1 MALHTKR
8 GDRRAV
14 AHELSGLAALA
25 KAAHDGGAP
34 VARVAS
40 GGAGA
45 LSTYVLRPAPPTPG
59 AAREFGARLAR
70 THAYAEGAR
79 VFGQAPDGFE
89 GEVGA
94 MGMAPLPLVAPGS
107 PARRFGE
114 FYAAD
119 RLLPYVGA
127 ALANG
132 SFTAQDAAVIE
143 RLAGRLCDGV
153 FDSPQPGL
161 VRTDAAL
168 LHGDLWSGNLLWSR
182 PDSPMEGGIGPV
194 DLADSVAAGPEPDA
208 TQAGG
213 AAGGVVGVLID
224 PACHG
229 GHAESDLAQLTVF
242 GAPFVED
249 IYAGYDEASPL
260 APGWRERVGLHRLHM
275 LIIHAALFGGGY
287 GRETVATARPYL

>member
-59 AAREFGARLAR
+59 AAREFGARLAH

-79 VFGQAPDGFE
+79 VFGQAPDGFD

-94 MGMAPLPLVAPGS
+94 MGMAPLPLVAAGS

-119 RLLPYVGA
+119 RLLPYVDA

-132 SFTAQDAAVIE
+132 SFTSQDAAVIE
-143 RLAGRLCDGV
+143 KLAGRLCDGV
-153 FDSPQPGL
+153 FDSPQPEL

-182 PDSPMEGGIGPV
+182 PDSPMEGGV
-194 DLADSVAAGPEPDA
+194 DPAAPADSAP
-208 TQAGG
+208 GG
-213 AAGGVVGVLID
+213 AGVVGVLID
-224 PACHG
+224 PACQG

-242 GAPFVED
+242 GAPFAEE

-260 APGWRERVGLHRLHM
+260 APGWRERIGLHRLHM
-275 LIIHAALFGGGY
+275 LIVHAALFGGGY

>member
-132 SFTAQDAAVIE
+132 SFTPQDAAVIE

-182 PDSPMEGGIGPV
+182 PDSPMEGGVEPV
-194 DLADSVAAGPEPDA
+194 TPADSAP
-208 TQAGG
+208 GG
-213 AAGGVVGVLID
+213 AGVVGVLID
-224 PACHG
+224 PACQG

-260 APGWRERVGLHRLHM
+260 APGWRERIGLHRLHM
-275 LIIHAALFGGGY
+275 LIVHAALFGGGY

>member
-40 GGAGA
+40 GGADA

-182 PDSPMEGGIGPV
+182 PDSPMEGGV
-194 DLADSVAAGPEPDA
+194 DPAAPADSAP
-208 TQAGG
+208 GG
-213 AAGGVVGVLID
+213 AGVVGVLID
-224 PACHG
+224 PACQG

-242 GAPFVED
+242 GAPFVEE

-260 APGWRERVGLHRLHM
+260 APGWRERIGLHRLHM
-275 LIIHAALFGGGY
+275 LIVHAALFGGGY

>member
-34 VARVAS
+34 VARVAA
-40 GGAGA
+40 GGADA

-182 PDSPMEGGIGPV
+182 PDSPMEGGV
-194 DLADSVAAGPEPDA
+194 DPATPADSAP
-208 TQAGG
+208 GG
-213 AAGGVVGVLID
+213 AGVVGVLID
-224 PACHG
+224 PACQG

-242 GAPFVED
+242 GAPFVEE

-260 APGWRERVGLHRLHM
+260 APGWRERIGLHRLHM
-275 LIIHAALFGGGY
+275 LIVHAALFGGGY

>member
-8 GDRRAV
+8 GDGRAV

-34 VARVAS
+34 VAKVAS

-132 SFTAQDAAVIE
+132 SFTPQDASVIE

-153 FDSPQPGL
+153 FDSPQPEL
-161 VRTDAAL
+161 VRADAAL

-182 PDSPMEGGIGPV
+182 PDSPMEGGVEPV
-194 DLADSVAAGPEPDA
+194 TPADSAP
-208 TQAGG
+208 GG
-213 AAGGVVGVLID
+213 AGVVGVLID
-224 PACHG
+224 PACQG
-229 GHAESDLAQLTVF
+229 GHAESDLAQLTAF

-260 APGWRERVGLHRLHM
+260 APGWRERIGLHRLHM
-275 LIIHAALFGGGY
+275 LIVHAALFGGAY

>member
-182 PDSPMEGGIGPV
+182 PDSPMEGGV
-194 DLADSVAAGPEPDA
+194 DPAAPADSAP
-208 TQAGG
+208 GG
-213 AAGGVVGVLID
+213 AGVVGVLID
-224 PACHG
+224 PACQG

-242 GAPFVED
+242 GAPFVEE

-260 APGWRERVGLHRLHM
+260 APGWRERIGLHRLHM
-275 LIIHAALFGGGY
+275 LIVHAALFGGGY

>member
-40 GGAGA
+40 GGAGT
-45 LSTYVLRPAPPTPG
+45 LSTYVLRPTPPTPG

-182 PDSPMEGGIGPV
+182 PDSPMEGGV
-194 DLADSVAAGPEPDA
+194 DPAAPADSAP
-208 TQAGG
+208 GG
-213 AAGGVVGVLID
+213 AGVVGVLID
-224 PACHG
+224 PACQG

-242 GAPFVED
+242 GAPFVEE

-260 APGWRERVGLHRLHM
+260 APGWRERIGLHRLHM
-275 LIIHAALFGGGY
+275 LIVHAALFGDGY

>member
-40 GGAGA
+40 GGADA

-182 PDSPMEGGIGPV
+182 PDSPMEGGV
-194 DLADSVAAGPEPDA
+194 DPATPADSAP
-208 TQAGG
+208 GG
-213 AAGGVVGVLID
+213 AGVVGVLID
-224 PACHG
+224 PACQG

-242 GAPFVED
+242 GAPFVEE

-260 APGWRERVGLHRLHM
+260 APGWRERIGLHRLHM
-275 LIIHAALFGGGY
+275 LIVHAALFGGGY

>member
-8 GDRRAV
+8 GDSRAV

-153 FDSPQPGL
+153 FDSPEPGL

-168 LHGDLWSGNLLWSR
+168 LHGDLWSGNLLWSQ
-182 PDSPMEGGIGPV
+182 PDSPMEGGVEPV
-194 DLADSVAAGPEPDA
+194 TPADSAP
-208 TQAGG
+208 GG
-213 AAGGVVGVLID
+213 AGVVGVLID
-224 PACHG
+224 PACQG

-260 APGWRERVGLHRLHM
+260 APGWRERIGLHRLHM
-275 LIIHAALFGGGY
+275 LIVHAALFGGGY